1 MKLDCAGFELRL
13 EAFVENRL
21 ARRELDAVAEHAA
34 SCVDCREFLALCA
47 EGAPPEHEIDLTH
60 AVLTRTSGSACA
72 RARERLAEPPTAPL
86 DAALVQ
92 AHLSA
97 CANCTALANVL
108 SRLAVDLPLL
118 AALDPGEGFVERVL
132 ARTRPRTRRAP
143 WRDRWAAA
151 WQHLV
156 FRPRFALESA
166 YVLTLVALL
175 VFGGPSDLLAGFSR
189 QVREVPA
196 GDLHGRIETTI
207 RGTGARLRAEAQE
220 AWRANGEPLA
230 LGAERSLARAAS
242 YSNERLDQVKQLVGT
257 LWAGAA
263 SEPAQSGQAEAQ
275 SEPDRGE
282 KP

>member
-13 EAFVENRL
+13 EAFVERRL
-21 ARRELDAVAEHAA
+21 ARSELDAVAAHAA
-34 SCVDCREFLALCA
+34 SCADCRELLALC
-47 EGAPPEHEIDLTH
+47 ESAPHEIDLTR
-60 AVLTRTSGSACA
+60 AVLERTSGNACT
-72 RARERLAEPPTAPL
+72 RARERLAERPTAPL

-92 AHLSA
+92 SHLSS
-97 CANCTALANVL
+97 CADCAALANVL
-108 SRLAVDLPLL
+108 SRLAEDLPLL
-118 AALDPGEGFVERVL
+118 AALDPGERFVEQVL
-132 ARTRPRTRRAP
+132 ARTGRRTRHAP
-143 WRDRWAAA
+143 WRERWAAA
-151 WQHLV
+151 WEHLV

-196 GDLHGRIETTI
+196 GELHGRIETTI

-242 YSNERLDQVKQLVGT
+242 YSTRRLDEVKQLVGT

-263 SEPAQSGQAEAQ
+263 SEPAQGRQAEAQ
-275 SEPDRGE
+275 SEPSRGD